1 MGEKWIAVIG
11 SPRRGKNTE
20 TLTDHIITG
29 LKEKNVDVEKY
40 FLESKDISTCNGCE
54 CCINA
59 GMCNIQDDITEI
71 IEQMKI
77 ADGYIFA
84 SPSYNYNMTAQMKA
98 LLDRTF
104 CLNDYTDGWRSRLSP
119 NKKAIVVGNCKGKTE
134 EFMGYT
140 VEGMRKALSELGIKI
155 IDVIEY
161 YGTKHVPVVDHDTI
175 QGDIIERIKANGE
188 I

>member
-20 TLTDHIITG
+20 ELTDYIVRG
-29 LKEKNVDVEKY
+29 LKEKNIDVEKY
-40 FLESKDISTCNGCE
+40 FLDSMNISTCNGCE
-54 CCINA
+54 YCINA

-98 LLDRTF
+98 FLDRTF
-104 CLNDYTDGWRSRLSP
+104 CLNDYSDGWKSRLSL
-119 NKKAIVVGNCKGKTE
+119 NKKAIVVGICKGKTE

-140 VEGMRKALSELGIKI
+140 VEGMRKALSELGVKI
-155 IDVIEY
+155 IDIIEY
-161 YGTKHVPVVDHDTI
+161 YDTKYVPVADDDRI
-175 QGDIIERIKANGE
+175 QEEIVARIRKNVE